1 MGKMKATRKTGK
13 SGRPIG
19 FARRDAVETAMNLV
33 WKKGFLSV
41 SVKEL
46 SEAMAIRRSS
56 FYNSFGS
63 REELFR
69 EVLAMYGTRTPD
81 VPLDHVRPGEP
92 VIPVIVSAMR
102 DLCRRRAND
111 GEARGCLVCNGLAE
125 LAGVE
130 DETGSLLAQTIRNR
144 ESVLERLLRQ
154 AVKQGEI
161 PPIKDVRA
169 AAKSFVSF
177 LIGLNIL
184 SKVVRGESDLWA
196 ACRQYLSALG
206 FPRAAVNRPAA
217 DPAGP
222 ARSLRD
228 VRRPREGMK

>member
-1 MGKMKATRKTGK
+1 MGGVKSTRKTGK

-46 SEAMAIRRSS
+46 AEAMSIRRSS
-56 FYNSFGS
+56 FYNTFGG

-81 VPLDHVRPGEP
+81 APLDHVRPGEP
-92 VIPVIVSAMR
+92 VVPVIVSVMR
-102 DLCRRRAND
+102 DLCRARAND

-125 LAGVE
+125 LAEVE
-130 DETGSLLAQTIRNR
+130 GETGSLLAQTIRHR

-154 AVKQGEI
+154 AVKQGDI
-161 PPIKDVRA
+161 PTLKDVRA

-184 SKVVRGESDLWA
+184 SKVVRRESDLWA

-206 FPRAAVNRPAA
+206 FPRAALNQPAA
-217 DPAGP
+217 DPAAP
-222 ARSLRD
+222 ARRLRD
-228 VRRPREGMK
+228 VRRPGEGLK